1 MAFRGGFNQQQ
12 QQQKSLTFNDL
23 SQQVHYFYANYT
35 MEYCKVTTLIIHIII
50 FTLTLTALTNLI
62 NLYSQ

>member
-1 MAFRGGFNQQQ
+1 MAFRLKKNIK
-12 QQQKSLTFNDL
+12 KSLTFNDL

-35 MEYCKVTTLIIHIII
+35 MEYCKVITLIIHIII
-50 FTLTLTALTNLI
+50 LILTLTALTNLI